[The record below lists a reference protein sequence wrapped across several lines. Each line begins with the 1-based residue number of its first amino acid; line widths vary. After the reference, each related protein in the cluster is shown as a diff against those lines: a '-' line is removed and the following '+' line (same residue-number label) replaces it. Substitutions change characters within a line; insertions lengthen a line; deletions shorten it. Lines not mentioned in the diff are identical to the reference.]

1 MNEGKEKQFE
11 VFFANKMNV
20 NMCSYQ
26 VYPKT
31 NIPILYLKDQKS
43 ELWKKFSQKY
53 SNSMKKTLFMAKLAN
68 ELFRYREDLS
78 SLCSICNTYSYQVF
92 EDLQTLVKS
101 DIINKNIQVKFI
113 IIIIFF
119 SIFSNYLYI
128 FVE

>member
-1 MNEGKEKQFE
+1 MS
-11 VFFANKMNV
+11 
-20 NMCSYQ
+20 SYQ
-26 VYPKT
+26 VDPKT
-31 NIPILYLKDQKS
+31 NMPILYLKNQKS

-53 SNSMKKTLFMAKLAN
+53 LNGMKKTLFMAKLAN

-101 DIINKNIQVKFI
+101 NIIDKSIQIRFI

-119 SIFSNYLYI
+119 SIFFNYLYI
-128 FVE
+128 FVK

>member
-20 NMCSYQ
+20 NMSSYQ

-68 ELFRYREDLS
+68 RSFRYRENLD
-78 SLCSICNTYSYQVF
+78 SLYLIYNTYDYQIF